1 METSMA
7 TNLSTQTIKPSE
19 MAKTVRHDQSSME
32 EILNSLIPFECLD
45 EILELVDLGKR
56 RDSTMYSEE
65 YKNAVSSYIMSFD
78 FTKKDLSEFD
88 QFIMQLVLTGSS
100 LIDQPMLFYKNLN
113 RLAVSMIN
121 AIYKLN
127 TNSLKMQSVMYH
139 MQMSAGEAS
148 LRINEIEESDFYIQ
162 KARQHFVIAVNFVQ
176 SMSLH
181 KAFEAQ
187 CRISDVD
194 IHMLLNQNNAQ
205 HVEQAIVD
213 THNAVEY
220 GKSVNHSGV
229 TAMLERYS
237 DLCDLLSDYRPDER
251 AYWTEFSLELKAEA
265 EKYENNRAG

>member
-1 METSMA
+1 MA
-7 TNLSTQTIKPSE
+7 TNLKAQVIKPPE
-19 MAKTVRHDQSSME
+19 LAKAPSHSQSSME
-32 EILNSLIPFECLD
+32 EILNSIIPFECLD

-56 RDSTMYSEE
+56 RDSTRYSEE
-65 YKNAVSSYIMSFD
+65 YKNAVCSYVMSFD
-78 FTKKDLSEFD
+78 FKKKNLKEFD

-100 LIDQPMLFYKNLN
+100 LLDQPKLFYVNLN

-121 AIYKLN
+121 AIYNEKS
-127 TNSLKMQSVMYH
+127 NSLKMQSVMYH

-148 LRINEIEESDFYIQ
+148 VRINEIEESDFYLQ

-176 SMSLH
+176 SMSIH

-187 CRISDVD
+187 CRVSDVD

-229 TAMLERYS
+229 SSMLERYS
-237 DLCDLLSDYRPDER
+237 DLCDLLSDFRPEER
-251 AYWTEFSLELKAEA
+251 AYWTEFSLELKTEA
-265 EKYENNRAG
+265 DTYETCRVG

>member
-1 METSMA
+1 MA
-7 TNLSTQTIKPSE
+7 TNLEAQTIKQPELAKSPS
-19 MAKTVRHDQSSME
+19 HSQSSME
-32 EILNSLIPFECLD
+32 EILNSIIPFECLD

-56 RDSTMYSEE
+56 RESTMYSEE

-78 FTKKDLSEFD
+78 FMKKDLKEFD

-100 LIDQPMLFYKNLN
+100 LIDQPMIFYKNLN

-121 AIYKLN
+121 AIYKDKSS
-127 TNSLKMQSVMYH
+127 SLKMQSVMYH

-148 LRINEIEESDFYIQ
+148 VHINEIEESDFYLQ

-176 SMSLH
+176 SMSIH

-187 CRISDVD
+187 CRVSDID

-229 TAMLERYS
+229 SSMLERYS
-237 DLCDLLSDYRPDER
+237 DLCDLLSDFRPEER
-251 AYWTEFSLELKAEA
+251 AYWTEFSIELKTEA
-265 EKYENNRAG
+265 ETYETCRAG